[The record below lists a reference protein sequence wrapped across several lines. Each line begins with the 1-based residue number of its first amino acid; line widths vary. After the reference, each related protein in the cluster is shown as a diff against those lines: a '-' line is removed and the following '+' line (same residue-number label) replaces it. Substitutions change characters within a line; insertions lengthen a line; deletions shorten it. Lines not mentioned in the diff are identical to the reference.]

1 MACFPLERGWGSQA
15 TSSHQSNSV
24 RTECRRN
31 LSYELRKHR
40 QTPCCLRWR
49 LCKARGFLPTHAVTG
64 PQVLLLRQSHCS
76 LFKSPDGP
84 RHVGYKH
91 HQAVLRHELCFSRT
105 LGLLHP
111 VFPWQQP
118 GSFNTTHRCVLVQAQ
133 HGWKLAGDRH
143 RRTEELTGRQR
154 AGLTKQEKGKEEVLG
169 PLWSHYLSTAHCWG
183 PATHVPGP
191 QHSLQLDAPPQGPAI
206 QMLSVPCRWWLGYT
220 VSFVP
225 R

>member
-76 LFKSPDGP
+76 LFKSPDGL

-91 HQAVLRHELCFSRT
+91 HQAVLRHELCFSWT
-105 LGLLHP
+105 LSGHP
-111 VFPWQQP
+111 S
-118 GSFNTTHRCVLVQAQ
+118 GSPSSRVPMAAARLIQ
-133 HGWKLAGDRH
+133 HNPSLCAG
-143 RRTEELTGRQR
+143 
-154 AGLTKQEKGKEEVLG
+154 
-169 PLWSHYLSTAHCWG
+169 PG
-183 PATHVPGP
+183 PAWLEAGWR
-191 QHSLQLDAPPQGPAI
+191 PASPDRGI
-206 QMLSVPCRWWLGYT
+206 NWEAEGRANKAREG
-220 VSFVP
+220 
-225 R
+225 